1 MPLLMCPNC
10 NTSMSEMKRDDV
22 AFDMCPTCRGV
33 WLDRGELEKIIAG
46 ARNEVA
52 AFEQDRS
59 QFYQDPE
66 GYRRSNPQPPQ
77 QAPQQQPPQ
86 QQYQQRP
93 SQQSY
98 GHGYGERGEHGERGG
113 HGYTQDG
120 RRRRRGFDL
129 FDIFD

>member
-10 NTSMSEMKRDDV
+10 NASMTEVKRADV

-46 ARNEVA
+46 AKDERV

-59 QFYQDPE
+59 QFYQDPDA
-66 GYRRSNPQPPQ
+66 YRRSHPQPPQ
-77 QAPQQQPPQ
+77 QYQQP
-86 QQYQQRP
+86 QQRP
-93 SQQSY
+93 QQ
-98 GHGYGERGEHGERGG
+98 GYGERGEYGEQGEYGERGEG
-113 HGYTQDG
+113 GYDQRG
-120 RRRRRGFDL
+120 GQQGRRRGFGL

>member
-10 NTSMSEMKRDDV
+10 NASMTEVKRNDV

-46 ARNEVA
+46 ARDERA

-59 QFYQDPE
+59 QFYNNPDE
-66 GYRRSNPQPPQ
+66 YRRTHPPQPQ
-77 QAPQQQPPQ
+77 QARPQQ
-86 QQYQQRP
+86 
-93 SQQSY
+93 
-98 GHGYGERGEHGERGG
+98 GYGERGEYGERGQYGERGEYG
-113 HGYTQDG
+113 HDG